1 MSFAGWMIFI
11 AIVVPVVGGLIYFL
25 ADDALIRVDAGKLGL
40 LLIKG
45 RATDKTLLPG
55 PHFVP
60 AFRRHSVEEYPSLE
74 LSFRAG
80 DFDPLDHI
88 QSDFQHTSSA
98 VRATLGDGADASIAY
113 TLRFRLDPVALRA
126 IHERFGQ
133 DGIWPAIRDL
143 STSAV
148 RSAVLD
154 PEIDLDSLRTPER
167 TSLSDKLQESIRAA
181 LRGAGFD
188 LTLFSLG
195 NTDLGA
201 ADELMQATIRARLE
215 LEREEAEAPVRLA
228 RARHDAELQPLVTGD
243 ASGVALRYRE
253 NEVWRDIARLMAVDR
268 GLVMSAPTRQ
278 LPTESKESTR
288 SEPDDV
294 DVPVEEPEE

>member
-11 AIVVPVVGGLIYFL
+11 AIVVPIVGALIYFL
-25 ADDALIRVDAGKLGL
+25 ADDALIRVDPGKLGL

-74 LSFRAG
+74 LSYRAG
-80 DFDPLDHI
+80 DFDPLSHVE
-88 QSDFQHTSSA
+88 SDFQHTSSP
-98 VRATLGDGADASIAY
+98 VRSILGDGADVSIAF

-133 DGIWPAIRDL
+133 DGIWAAVRDL

-148 RSAVLD
+148 RSVVADPQISLD
-154 PEIDLDSLRTPER
+154 NLRVPGRSDLGE
-167 TSLSDKLQESIRAA
+167 KLKESIGGA
-181 LRGAGFD
+181 LRSAGFD
-188 LTLFSLG
+188 MTLFSLG
-195 NTDLGA
+195 DTDLGE
-201 ADELMQATIRARLE
+201 ADELIQATILARLE

-228 RARHDAELQPLVTGD
+228 RARHDAELQPFVTGD
-243 ASGVALRYRE
+243 VSGLALRYRE
-253 NEVWRDIARLMAVDR
+253 NEVWRDVARLMAADR

-278 LPTESKESTR
+278 RPTETTESTR
-288 SEPDDV
+288 SEPDDIA
-294 DVPVEEPEE
+294 EEAEESAE

>member
-11 AIVVPVVGGLIYFL
+11 AIVVPIVGAFIYFL
-25 ADDALIRVDAGKLGL
+25 ADDALIRVDPGKLGL

-45 RATDKTLLPG
+45 RATDKTLQPG

-80 DFDPLDHI
+80 DFDPLSHVE
-88 QSDFQHTSSA
+88 SDFQHTSSA
-98 VRATLGDGADASIAY
+98 VRATLGDGADASIAF
-113 TLRFRLDPVALRA
+113 TLRFRLDPLALRA

-143 STSAV
+143 STAAV
-148 RSAVLD
+148 RSVVAD
-154 PEIDLDSLRTPER
+154 PEVSLDNLRVPDR
-167 TSLSDKLQESIRAA
+167 TNLGEKLQESIRGA
-181 LRGAGFD
+181 LRAAGFD

-195 NTDLGA
+195 DTDLGA
-201 ADELMQATIRARLE
+201 ADELIQATIRARLE

-228 RARHDAELQPLVTGD
+228 RARHDAELQPFVTGD

-253 NEVWRDIARLMAVDR
+253 NEVWRDVARLMAADR

-278 LPTESKESTR
+278 LPPNITETIP
-288 SEPDDV
+288 SEADDSAASA
-294 DVPVEEPEE
+294 EETEE